1 MAKGNAI
8 VMYLEQARIHGEPIG
23 VTHSEVLFTKPN
35 GYTVQPHNRVVS
47 KADSKTMGESFLN
60 ELIYV
65 LGAEDGEERK
75 LPYDREVLV
84 YTSDEINSDNY
95 RTYINAV
102 NTGINCPVHNFKLC
116 QKLRRLCDERGYHL
130 FFSMASEI
138 GKIVHCKICGAP
150 IEARGNRLYCPV
162 CYNQNRRNAA
172 QRSNARTKMEREQTK
187 REEAKM
193 KENNRIATSAA
204 ELNMRAKL
212 SNLGGI
218 S

>member
-47 KADSKTMGESFLN
+47 KADNKTMGESFLN

-95 RTYINAV
+95 RTYLIESDEGNVMAFTNNAD
-102 NTGINCPVHNFKLC
+102 L
-116 QKLRRLCDERGYHL
+116 L
-130 FFSMASEI
+130 
-138 GKIVHCKICGAP
+138 
-150 IEARGNRLYCPV
+150 
-162 CYNQNRRNAA
+162 
-172 QRSNARTKMEREQTK
+172 
-187 REEAKM
+187 
-193 KENNRIATSAA
+193 TSV
-204 ELNMRAKL
+204 
-212 SNLGGI
+212 LGLQ
-218 S
+218 

>member
-47 KADSKTMGESFLN
+47 KADNKTMGESFLN

-102 NTGINCPVHNFKLC
+102 NTGINCPVHMSASAL
-116 QKLRRLCDERGYHL
+116 LSTVVRTRMRLSSLSAPRRSSSATPCVPSLPRVPA
-130 FFSMASEI
+130 FWFPVASSPATTRRMVRKSSMTI
-138 GKIVHCKICGAP
+138 
-150 IEARGNRLYCPV
+150 
-162 CYNQNRRNAA
+162 
-172 QRSNARTKMEREQTK
+172 
-187 REEAKM
+187 
-193 KENNRIATSAA
+193 
-204 ELNMRAKL
+204 
-212 SNLGGI
+212 
-218 S
+218 

>member
-47 KADSKTMGESFLN
+47 KADNKTMGESFLN

-130 FFSMASEI
+130 FFTKAVAED
-138 GKIVHCKICGAP
+138 
-150 IEARGNRLYCPV
+150 EACHTVDFNITLTGFFLFFFQHLESISHRIKHWNRP
-162 CYNQNRRNAA
+162 NAC
-172 QRSNARTKMEREQTK
+172 
-187 REEAKM
+187 
-193 KENNRIATSAA
+193 
-204 ELNMRAKL
+204 
-212 SNLGGI
+212 I
-218 S
+218 SLRL

>member
-47 KADSKTMGESFLN
+47 KADNKTMGESFLN

-130 FFSMASEI
+130 FFSNNSLLGSTI
-138 GKIVHCKICGAP
+138 
-150 IEARGNRLYCPV
+150 
-162 CYNQNRRNAA
+162 RNDA
-172 QRSNARTKMEREQTK
+172 M
-187 REEAKM
+187 
-193 KENNRIATSAA
+193 A
-204 ELNMRAKL
+204 ELYSQLIILNERGTQDASGK
-212 SNLGGI
+212 
-218 S
+218 

>member
-47 KADSKTMGESFLN
+47 KADNKTMGESFLN

-116 QKLRRLCDERGYHL
+116 QKLADSVMSADTIYSLVITACLVQRFATMQWLNCT
-130 FFSMASEI
+130 AS
-138 GKIVHCKICGAP
+138 
-150 IEARGNRLYCPV
+150 
-162 CYNQNRRNAA
+162 
-172 QRSNARTKMEREQTK
+172 
-187 REEAKM
+187 
-193 KENNRIATSAA
+193 
-204 ELNMRAKL
+204 
-212 SNLGGI
+212 
-218 S
+218 

>member
-47 KADSKTMGESFLN
+47 KADNKTMGESFLN

-95 RTYINAV
+95 RTYAV
-102 NTGINCPVHNFKLC
+102 
-116 QKLRRLCDERGYHL
+116 LRR
-130 FFSMASEI
+130 
-138 GKIVHCKICGAP
+138 
-150 IEARGNRLYCPV
+150 
-162 CYNQNRRNAA
+162 RR
-172 QRSNARTKMEREQTK
+172 RTSD
-187 REEAKM
+187 A
-193 KENNRIATSAA
+193 
-204 ELNMRAKL
+204 
-212 SNLGGI
+212 G
-218 S
+218 

>member
-84 YTSDEINSDNY
+84 YTSDEINSDNC

-130 FFSMASEI
+130 FFSNNSLLGSTI
-138 GKIVHCKICGAP
+138 
-150 IEARGNRLYCPV
+150 
-162 CYNQNRRNAA
+162 RNDA
-172 QRSNARTKMEREQTK
+172 M
-187 REEAKM
+187 
-193 KENNRIATSAA
+193 A
-204 ELNMRAKL
+204 ELYSQLKILNERGTQDASGK
-212 SNLGGI
+212 
-218 S
+218 

>member
-102 NTGINCPVHNFKLC
+102 NTGINCPMLFCAGDGERLTQDNLVAIEQNSVKANV
-116 QKLRRLCDERGYHL
+116 QKEGLLHRAKNRPIQE
-130 FFSMASEI
+130 SEI
-138 GKIVHCKICGAP
+138 EKQ
-150 IEARGNRLYCPV
+150 E
-162 CYNQNRRNAA
+162 
-172 QRSNARTKMEREQTK
+172 
-187 REEAKM
+187 
-193 KENNRIATSAA
+193 SASS
-204 ELNMRAKL
+204 ETESKTDVEDDEP
-212 SNLGGI
+212 
-218 S
+218 

>member
-23 VTHSEVLFTKPN
+23 VTRSEVLFTKPN

-47 KADSKTMGESFLN
+47 KADNKTMGESFLN

-102 NTGINCPVHNFKLC
+102 NTGIDCPVHNFKLC
-116 QKLRRLCDERGYHL
+116 QIIPGNGCRWQFIAAILPRVYWDIAAPAIRL
-130 FFSMASEI
+130 
-138 GKIVHCKICGAP
+138 IVVNVNDPAVK
-150 IEARGNRLYCPV
+150 
-162 CYNQNRRNAA
+162 
-172 QRSNARTKMEREQTK
+172 
-187 REEAKM
+187 
-193 KENNRIATSAA
+193 
-204 ELNMRAKL
+204 
-212 SNLGGI
+212 NLQK

>member
-47 KADSKTMGESFLN
+47 KADNKTMGESFLN

-102 NTGINCPVHNFKLC
+102 NTGINCPVHNFMMRSRKMTALSF
-116 QKLRRLCDERGYHL
+116 G
-130 FFSMASEI
+130 
-138 GKIVHCKICGAP
+138 
-150 IEARGNRLYCPV
+150 
-162 CYNQNRRNAA
+162 AA
-172 QRSNARTKMEREQTK
+172 QNLSSIPAWVMRTMFVLPALTALDGQED
-187 REEAKM
+187 
-193 KENNRIATSAA
+193 
-204 ELNMRAKL
+204 
-212 SNLGGI
+212 
-218 S
+218 

>member
-47 KADSKTMGESFLN
+47 KADNKTMGESFLN

-102 NTGINCPVHNFKLC
+102 NTGIDCPVHMWRCIFPVKKHENSKRH
-116 QKLRRLCDERGYHL
+116 LRQAK
-130 FFSMASEI
+130 AS
-138 GKIVHCKICGAP
+138 
-150 IEARGNRLYCPV
+150 R
-162 CYNQNRRNAA
+162 
-172 QRSNARTKMEREQTK
+172 
-187 REEAKM
+187 
-193 KENNRIATSAA
+193 
-204 ELNMRAKL
+204 
-212 SNLGGI
+212 
-218 S
+218 

>member
-1 MAKGNAI
+1 MASGKRFEFLHTAYHACTKYKGKGGFEMAKGNAI

-47 KADSKTMGESFLN
+47 KADNKTMGESFLN

-102 NTGINCPVHNFKLC
+102 ITGINCPVHNFMLC

-130 FFSMASEI
+130 FFSNNSLLGSTIRNDAMAE
-138 GKIVHCKICGAP
+138 
-150 IEARGNRLYCPV
+150 LYCQLKIL
-162 CYNQNRRNAA
+162 N
-172 QRSNARTKMEREQTK
+172 ERGTQDASGK
-187 REEAKM
+187 
-193 KENNRIATSAA
+193 
-204 ELNMRAKL
+204 
-212 SNLGGI
+212 
-218 S
+218 

>member
-23 VTHSEVLFTKPN
+23 VTRSEVLFTKPN

-47 KADSKTMGESFLN
+47 KADNKTMGESFLK

-75 LPYDREVLV
+75 LPYEREVLV

-102 NTGINCPVHNFKLC
+102 NRLPCDNFKLC

-130 FFSMASEI
+130 FFSNNSLLGSTI
-138 GKIVHCKICGAP
+138 
-150 IEARGNRLYCPV
+150 
-162 CYNQNRRNAA
+162 RNDA
-172 QRSNARTKMEREQTK
+172 M
-187 REEAKM
+187 
-193 KENNRIATSAA
+193 A
-204 ELNMRAKL
+204 ELYSQLKILNERGTQDASGK
-212 SNLGGI
+212 
-218 S
+218 

>member
-47 KADSKTMGESFLN
+47 KADNKTMGESFLN

-95 RTYINAV
+95 RMLVV
-102 NTGINCPVHNFKLC
+102 NEKYGANGTDEAKLAEQVGINSSYFSEKKHRAFTALSA
-116 QKLRRLCDERGYHL
+116 LLWGCD
-130 FFSMASEI
+130 
-138 GKIVHCKICGAP
+138 
-150 IEARGNRLYCPV
+150 IESL
-162 CYNQNRRNAA
+162 
-172 QRSNARTKMEREQTK
+172 
-187 REEAKM
+187 
-193 KENNRIATSAA
+193 
-204 ELNMRAKL
+204 L
-212 SNLGGI
+212 SLLQ
-218 S
+218 

>member
-23 VTHSEVLFTKPN
+23 VTRSEVLFTKPN

-47 KADSKTMGESFLN
+47 KADNKTMGESFLN

-75 LPYDREVLV
+75 LPYEREVLV

-102 NTGINCPVHNFKLC
+102 NTGIDCPVHNFKLC

-130 FFSMASEI
+130 FFSNNSLLGSTIRNDAIDAVLTRKGSLAVKRKEGTRCKTHAVYYQASVRKCRI
-138 GKIVHCKICGAP
+138 QTTHHSWCRC
-150 IEARGNRLYCPV
+150 RQQTCWFV
-162 CYNQNRRNAA
+162 CIYRK
-172 QRSNARTKMEREQTK
+172 T
-187 REEAKM
+187 
-193 KENNRIATSAA
+193 
-204 ELNMRAKL
+204 
-212 SNLGGI
+212 
-218 S
+218 